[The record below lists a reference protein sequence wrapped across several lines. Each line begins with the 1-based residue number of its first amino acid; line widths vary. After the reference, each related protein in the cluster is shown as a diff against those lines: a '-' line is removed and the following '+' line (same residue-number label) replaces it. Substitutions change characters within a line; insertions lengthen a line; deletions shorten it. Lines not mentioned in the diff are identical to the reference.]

1 MKTITIEGQI
11 RTDFG
16 KTATRQ
22 LRSEEKVPGVIYGGA
37 KEINFS
43 APVISFK
50 SIIYT
55 PDFMLA
61 EIKINGG
68 SYKCVLKDMQFDKVS
83 DKLIHVDFLELVGN
97 KRVTVSIPIKFT
109 GIPAGV
115 KEGGK
120 LAVKMKALK
129 VKALPEHLTEHIEVD
144 LTELK
149 LNENIRVQDVKAENM
164 EILNSPRI
172 PIASVAMTRQLKQ
185 DEAAPA
191 KVETPADAKPAAD
204 VKGKPTAETKGKP
217 STETKGK
224 PSTETKGK
232 PSTETKGKAS
242 TEAKAE
248 VAPAKK

>member
-11 RTDFG
+11 RTEFG

-43 APVISFK
+43 APATAFK
-50 SIIYT
+50 SIVYT

-61 EIKINGG
+61 EVKVDGA

-83 DKLIHVDFLELVGN
+83 DKLIHVDFLELVGD
-97 KRVTVSIPIKFT
+97 KKVTVSIPIKFT
-109 GIPAGV
+109 GVPEGV

-129 VKALPEHLTEHIEVD
+129 VKTIPEHLLEHIDVD
-144 LTELK
+144 LTNLK
-149 LNENIRVQDVKAENM
+149 LNENIRVQDVKAKNM

-185 DEAAPA
+185 EEAIVA
-191 KVETPADAKPAAD
+191 KVAPVADAKAA
-204 VKGKPTAETKGKP
+204 P
-217 STETKGK
+217 
-224 PSTETKGK
+224 
-232 PSTETKGKAS
+232 
-242 TEAKAE
+242 EAKA
-248 VAPAKK
+248 ATPAKK

>member
-11 RTDFG
+11 RTEFG

-43 APVISFK
+43 APATAFK
-50 SIIYT
+50 SIVYT

-61 EIKINGG
+61 EVKVDGV

-83 DKLIHVDFLELVGN
+83 DRLIHVDFLELVGN
-97 KRVTVSIPIKFT
+97 KKVTVSIPIKFT
-109 GIPAGV
+109 GVPEGV

-129 VKALPEHLTEHIEVD
+129 VKTIPEYLLEHIDVD
-144 LTELK
+144 LTDLK
-149 LNENIRVQDVKAENM
+149 LNENIRVQDVKAKNM

-172 PIASVAMTRQLKQ
+172 PIASVAMTRVLKQ
-185 DEAAPA
+185 EE
-191 KVETPADAKPAAD
+191 VIV
-204 VKGKPTAETKGKP
+204 VKFFLVGL
-217 STETKGK
+217 
-224 PSTETKGK
+224 
-232 PSTETKGKAS
+232 
-242 TEAKAE
+242 
-248 VAPAKK
+248 V